1 MTFHYSKKAASMRP
15 SIIRGLLKQMADP
28 SLISFAGGNP
38 DPGAFPVEQI
48 RAISDELLRDEASAT
63 LQYSITE
70 GYPPLIEA
78 GKGYLNREWD
88 VVGEGDGVI
97 ITAGSQQVMDLF
109 SRLVCDE
116 GDLVAVDDPAFL
128 GALNSFRA
136 YGVRLAGVPLQP
148 DGPDLAALEAILAG
162 DEKPRFFY
170 TIPNFQN
177 PTGAVTSLEK
187 RKAVYALCTKHGV
200 PILEDNP
207 YGELRIEGEGLPP
220 IKSFDREN
228 AVVYAVSMSKVLS
241 PGMRVAFCVGQQA
254 LLSQM
259 VMAKQGNDVHT
270 NLWGQ
275 RVCERFLTR
284 CDVDAHLARL
294 RGIYREKALLMA
306 DEMERHLHGKIH
318 FERPK
323 GGMFLWATLQDG
335 IDVGTFVQKCLEN
348 KLAIVPGSAFFVD
361 ESAPCQSVRLNF
373 STPTKQQIVQ
383 GVSIMEQVLSE
394 MQQGAR

>member
-1 MTFHYSKKAASMRP
+1 MTFHTSKKAAAMRP

-28 SLISFAGGNP
+28 TLISFAGGNP
-38 DPGAFPVEQI
+38 DADSFPAGAI
-48 RAISDELLRDEASAT
+48 RAISDELLRDEPAAT

-78 GKGYLNREWD
+78 GKAYLNREWK
-88 VVGEGDGVI
+88 VVGEGDSVI

-136 YGVRLAGVPLQP
+136 YGVRLAGVPVQP
-148 DGPDLAALEAILAG
+148 DGPDLAALEAILTG
-162 DEKPRFFY
+162 DVKPRFYY

-187 RKAVYALCTKHGV
+187 RKAIYELCTRHGV

-220 IKSFDREN
+220 IKSFDTEN
-228 AVVYAVSMSKVLS
+228 AVVYAASMSKILS
-241 PGMRVAFCVGQQA
+241 PGMRVAFCVGESE
-254 LLSQM
+254 LMGKM
-259 VMAKQGNDVHT
+259 VLAKQGNDVHT

-284 CDVDAHLARL
+284 YDMEEHLARL
-294 RGIYREKALLMA
+294 RGIYREKALLMTEELKRQLGDKLSFWA
-306 DEMERHLHGKIH
+306 
-318 FERPK
+318 PQ
-323 GGMFLWATLQDG
+323 GGMFIWATLPAGVD
-335 IDVGTFVQKCLEN
+335 TPAFVQRCLAK

-361 ESAPCQSVRLNF
+361 EAAPCQSVRLNF

-383 GVSIMEQVLSE
+383 GVSIMAEVLGE
-394 MQQGAR
+394 LG

>member
-1 MTFHYSKKAASMRP
+1 MTFHYSHKADAMRP

-38 DPGAFPVEQI
+38 DADAFPAEEI
-48 RAISDELLRDEASAT
+48 RAISDELLSGEAAAT

-78 GKGYLNREWD
+78 GKAYLNRQWR
-88 VVGEGDGVI
+88 VVGENDSVV
-97 ITAGSQQVMDLF
+97 ITAGSQQAMDLF
-109 SRLVCDE
+109 ARLVCDE

-136 YGVRLAGVPLQP
+136 YGVRLAGVPVQP
-148 DGPDLAALEAILAG
+148 DGPDLAALEAMLTG

-177 PTGAVTSLEK
+177 PTGAVTSLAK
-187 RKAVYALCTKHGV
+187 RKAIYELCTRHGV

-207 YGELRIEGEGLPP
+207 YGELLIEGEALPP
-220 IKSFDREN
+220 IKSFDTQN
-228 AVVYAVSMSKVLS
+228 AVVYAASMSKILS
-241 PGMRVAFCVGQQA
+241 PGMRVAFCVGESE
-254 LLSQM
+254 LMGKM
-259 VMAKQGNDVHT
+259 VLAKQGNDVHT

-284 CDVDAHLARL
+284 CDMDAHLARL
-294 RGIYREKALLMA
+294 RGIYREKAELMA
-306 DEMERHLHGKIH
+306 SELEKQLGGRLS
-318 FERPK
+318 FWAPK
-323 GGMFLWATLQDG
+323 GGMFIWATLPAGVD
-335 IDVGTFVQKCLEN
+335 TAAFVQQCLAK

-361 ESAPCQSVRLNF
+361 EAAPCQSIRLNF
-373 STPTKQQIVQ
+373 STPTKEQIVQ
-383 GVSIMEQVLSE
+383 GVSIMAEVLGSL
-394 MQQGAR
+394 M